1 MLKQTSKP
9 TLFALTQK
17 KKIFA
22 KKKISYT
29 NPKNPI
35 FHAPRYYLFLRFFR
49 YILIWLEYF
58 ALVKCGCKSSRSLS
72 NHYFR

>member
-9 TLFALTQK
+9 TLFALAQK
-17 KKIFA
+17 KTIFA
-22 KKKISYT
+22 KRKISYT

-35 FHAPRYYLFLRFFR
+35 FHGPRYYLFLRFFR

-58 ALVKCGCKSSRSLS
+58 AFKMWL
-72 NHYFR
+72 